1 MNRLAPPLLFS
12 AALLLGAGT
21 AQAALPAE
29 ATLYKNPQCAC
40 CDGYARHL
48 EAQGV
53 KVTVVDD
60 RDLGRVKQATGVP
73 YGLGSCHTVTMGDY
87 VIEGHVP
94 MAAVQRLFEERPA
107 IDGIG
112 LAGMP
117 IGTPGMPGP
126 QRSPYEVY
134 RFTDRQDAP
143 FMTL

>member
-1 MNRLAPPLLFS
+1 MSRHATPLLLS
-12 AALLLGAGT
+12 AALLLGAGS
-21 AQAALPAE
+21 AQAALPTQ
-29 ATLYKNPQCAC
+29 ATLYKNPQCGC

-48 EAQGV
+48 EALGV
-53 KVTVVDD
+53 AVTVIDD
-60 RDLGRVKQATGVP
+60 RNLGQLKEATGIP
-73 YGLGSCHTVTMGDY
+73 YGLGSCHTVEMGQY

-112 LAGMP
+112 LPGMP
-117 IGTPGMPGP
+117 VGTPGMPGP

-134 RFTDRQDAP
+134 GFTDRQDAP